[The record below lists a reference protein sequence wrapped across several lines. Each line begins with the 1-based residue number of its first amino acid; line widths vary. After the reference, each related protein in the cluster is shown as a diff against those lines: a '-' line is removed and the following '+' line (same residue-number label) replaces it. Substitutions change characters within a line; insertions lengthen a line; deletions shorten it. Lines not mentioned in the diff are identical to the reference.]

1 MFSTEFLN
9 NTLFTCNCA
18 AELWGEIQ
26 NKKNNLKIQFNPDV
40 VRPLIFQTND
50 FFRLKKKLK
59 LEVSVQFNDIK
70 VLVVN
75 L

>member
-1 MFSTEFLN
+1 MFSTDFLN
-9 NTLFTCNCA
+9 NTLFTCNC